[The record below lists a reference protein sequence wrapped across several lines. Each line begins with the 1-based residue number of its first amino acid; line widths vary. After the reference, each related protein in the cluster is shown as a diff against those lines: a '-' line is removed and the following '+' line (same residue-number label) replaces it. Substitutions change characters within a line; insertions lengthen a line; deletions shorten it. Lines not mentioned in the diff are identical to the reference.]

1 MAKISDAELIDA
13 ILTTENMA
21 QAATRL
27 GINRSTIHRRL
38 QKADFRAKLNAAQSE
53 QLEGACNTMRGGLQA
68 ATQCLLEICMNKK
81 APPQARVLAARAM
94 LELTPKFIEI
104 VDFDRRL
111 TVLESALNRGEK
123 YG

>member
-13 ILTTENMA
+13 ILTSETTA
-21 QAATRL
+21 QAADRL
-27 GINRSTIHRRL
+27 GVNRSTIHRRL

-53 QLEGACNTMRGGLQA
+53 QLEGACNTMRGGLQL
-68 ATQCLLEICMNKK
+68 ATQCLLEICTNAK

-111 TVLESALNRGEK
+111 TALESVLK
-123 YG
+123 K